1 MKNIFLKQLSLYHFK
16 GVTKKV
22 INFTN
27 QVTDIC
33 GANGSGKTTI
43 FDAFTW
49 LMFGKDSHDRKDF
62 EIKTLNSDGTN
73 LNKIE
78 HTVEGILSVDG
89 EDFILKKIY
98 KEKWVKKQGE
108 LEPTLQGHEVVC
120 FINDV
125 PKKVTDY
132 TKEINELLDESLFKL
147 ITNPKYFSSLP
158 WKSQRDILFTISGT
172 ISDAEIAAGNKVFQ
186 ELLDKIGGKSLS
198 DYKIQKAAEK
208 KKLKTELDFIPTRI
222 DEVEKGKPEIVDFS
236 ETERVLESK
245 KEELQK
251 IEDEILNL
259 NQGYNKQFAE
269 FSSAQNEINNLMAKQ
284 NEIVFAEKQRLNQG
298 NFDLKNRKID
308 LEAKLS
314 TLDKQLFIK
323 KSELEQN
330 AKSIETVNNN
340 IVSLREKWMK
350 ENEKEYVARDS
361 GLLCP
366 VYNIICGD
374 NKANELNAQNQN
386 KALESFNTS
395 KIDVL
400 NKINEEGQY
409 YKSQIAPLEKY
420 KFEFE
425 NSIQEIETKITSVKI
440 EISDLPDETVVE
452 VIPEQLPEWVNI
464 EKEIK
469 QKKEALTNVE
479 KPNTEEQAS
488 KRLELKSEIEKYQ
501 NLITRKDQIER
512 ADKRKAELEADGR
525 KLSQL
530 IADIEKDEFTAQ
542 NFEFAKIE
550 ECEKRINNRFEYVQ
564 FKLFDTQING
574 SVIET
579 CEATVDGVPYA
590 DVNTASQINAGLSII
605 AVLTDFY
612 NVSAPVFIDNAES
625 INEPKSIVSQV
636 IKLRVSLDKQLTVK

>member
-22 INFTN
+22 IDFTN

-33 GANGSGKTTI
+33 GPNGSGKTTI

-62 EIKTLNSDGTN
+62 EIKTLNPDGTN
-73 LNKIE
+73 LNKVE
-78 HTVEGILSVDG
+78 HTVEGILSIDG
-89 EDFILKKIY
+89 EDLLLKKIY

-108 LEPTLQGHEVVC
+108 LEPTLQGHEVLC
-120 FINDV
+120 YINDV

-208 KKLKTELDFIPTRI
+208 KKLKTDLDFIPTRI
-222 DEVEKGKPEIVDFS
+222 DEVEKGKPETVDFS
-236 ETERVLESK
+236 ETEMILASK

-251 IEDEILNL
+251 IEDEILNI
-259 NQGYNKQFAE
+259 NQGYDKQFAE
-269 FSSAQNEINNLMAKQ
+269 FSSAQNEINKLISKQ

-298 NFDLKNRKID
+298 NFDLRNNK
-308 LEAKLS
+308 LELQGKL
-314 TLDKQLFIK
+314 TALDKQLFIK
-323 KSELEQN
+323 KSELELN
-330 AKSIETVNNN
+330 DKSIETVNKN
-340 IVSLREKWMK
+340 IVSLREKWTK
-350 ENEKEYVARDS
+350 ENEKEYVATDS

-374 NKANELNAQNQN
+374 TKANELHVQNQN
-386 KALESFNTS
+386 KALETFNTS
-395 KIDVL
+395 KIEAL

-409 YKSQIAPLEKY
+409 YKSQIAPLENY
-420 KFEFE
+420 KIDFE
-425 NSIQEIETKITSVKI
+425 NSIQEIETQIISVKR
-440 EISDLPDETVVE
+440 EISDLPSETVIE
-452 VIPEQLPEWVNI
+452 VIPEQLSEWVDI
-464 EKEIK
+464 EKEIQ
-469 QKKEALTNVE
+469 QKKEALTNVDR
-479 KPNTEEQAS
+479 PNTSEQLS
-488 KRLELKSEIEKYQ
+488 KRAELKSEIEKYQ
-501 NLITRKDQIER
+501 NILSRKDQIER

-530 IADIEKDEFTAQ
+530 IADIEKDEYVAQ

-590 DVNTASQINAGLSII
+590 DVNTASQINAGLNII

-612 NVSAPVFIDNAES
+612 NVSAPVFIDNSES
-625 INEPKSIVSQV
+625 INEPLSLNSQL
-636 IKLRVSLDKQLTVK
+636 IKLRVTKDEKLLIK